1 MWASRGSRRRASSQ
15 AVDFLTRAALSSAHM
30 TDAALYMDA
39 EIKPNRSLSERGFII
54 LISVITLAN
63 VASAAV
69 FVRMGAHWVLPFLG
83 IDLLAIIV
91 AFIASFR
98 SGRIIERIQV
108 SPGEVRVTWE
118 SPKDSRIVWESP
130 TAFTRITLERDEEDR
145 VMALRLAL
153 SGRETPVAAALSP
166 GERGEFAKALE
177 EAIWK
182 ARRHRD

>member
-1 MWASRGSRRRASSQ
+1 MWAERGSKRRASSR
-15 AVDFLTRAALSSAHM
+15 AVDLPVAAALSSAPM

-83 IDLLAIIV
+83 VDLLAIVV
-91 AFIASFR
+91 AFIASYR
-98 SGRIIERIQV
+98 SGRVIERIQV
-108 SPGEVRVTWE
+108 SPGEVRVTYE
-118 SPKDSRIVWESP
+118 SPRDSRVVWASP
-130 TAFTRITLERDEEDR
+130 TAFTRITLEKDEEDR

-153 SGRETPVAAALSP
+153 SGKETSVAAALSP